1 MCLDSQWLQVLQPE
15 NEEDRFRFKILPST
29 AVRLANALWFGLSG
43 PIWNTEEWTAVDK
56 INCATLGHVGDE
68 ATKKRWRSQRFPG
81 KIYGSVWSHFNCA
94 VNIKLCLNPV
104 WQFNT
109 LPLSQPGAGHQLTYD
124 PQLQSLLWT
133 VTDWIETPHRGAQC
147 SKGSGGRS
155 TGPPLKCTRN
165 VFSKQVGVYI
175 YIKHLE
181 YRIRIREEPAK
192 HRPPDMTA
200 GLWGHM
206 AWKKNAFALCALR
219 ETQETGPRYRK
230 REEFL
235 CMTGHWSVHW
245 DSHICVTEKKNAS
258 VRSSTWIYWIYWKNE
273 ERTRNTW
280 VRLTYLWLLSFSLTY
295 TVYTYM
301 YVFIYVCI

>member
-15 NEEDRFRFKILPST
+15 NEEDRFRFEILPST

-109 LPLSQPGAGHQLTYD
+109 LPLSQPGAGHQLTHD
-124 PQLQSLLWT
+124 SQLQSLLWT

-165 VFSKQVGVYI
+165 VFSMQVGVYI
-175 YIKHLE
+175 YITP
-181 YRIRIREEPAK
+181 RIQDQDQRRTSQASAPGHDSRSLRPHGMKEE
-192 HRPPDMTA
+192 
-200 GLWGHM
+200 
-206 AWKKNAFALCALR
+206 CLR
-219 ETQETGPRYRK
+219 FVCSQ
-230 REEFL
+230 
-235 CMTGHWSVHW
+235 
-245 DSHICVTEKKNAS
+245 
-258 VRSSTWIYWIYWKNE
+258 
-273 ERTRNTW
+273 RNTGDW
-280 VRLTYLWLLSFSLTY
+280 PKV
-295 TVYTYM
+295 
-301 YVFIYVCI
+301 